1 MTTDRSRGQLP
12 LIVDT
17 EMLLSGHHPGFSP
30 EGRGSQM
37 GSVLRRN
44 LRAQSQDRILGGPS
58 RARVMNSEGK
68 IDPFFCYT
76 CLAPFILYICF
87 FFLILQQN

>member
-17 EMLLSGHHPGFSP
+17 EMLLSGHHPVFSP
-30 EGRGSQM
+30 EGHESQM

-44 LRAQSQDRILGGPS
+44 LRAQSHDRILAGSS
-58 RARVMNSEGK
+58 RGRAIHNEGL
-68 IDPFFCYT
+68 I
-76 CLAPFILYICF
+76 IL
-87 FFLILQQN
+87 

>member
-30 EGRGSQM
+30 DARGSQM

-44 LRAQSQDRILGGPS
+44 LRAQSHDRMLAGANRGRQMNNEGEIL
-58 RARVMNSEGK
+58 RVYHTFGL
-68 IDPFFCYT
+68 IR
-76 CLAPFILYICF
+76 FIISA
-87 FFLILQQN
+87 I